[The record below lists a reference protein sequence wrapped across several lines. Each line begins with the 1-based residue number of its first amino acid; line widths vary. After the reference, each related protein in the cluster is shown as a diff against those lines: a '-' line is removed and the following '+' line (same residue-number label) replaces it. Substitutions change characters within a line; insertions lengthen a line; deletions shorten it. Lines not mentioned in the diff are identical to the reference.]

1 MRCGTILN
9 FKERASLSTN
19 FEWFCNFSISLSL
32 FTVSSSIFP
41 SPKIE
46 LLLDLCY
53 PVLVYA
59 KMIGMYTN
67 NIQNQISTQHF
78 ICTIC
83 HVFQWL
89 LVFRPFI
96 CKNNRETMGFCGKIE
111 TKNAYY
117 FDARNFN

>member
-19 FEWFCNFSISLSL
+19 FEWFCNFL
-32 FTVSSSIFP
+32 P

-96 CKNNRETMGFCGKIE
+96 CKNRTNQKW
-111 TKNAYY
+111 
-117 FDARNFN
+117 